1 MVEIVRMV
9 VLFRELNR
17 NSHEDN
23 ENIVLQLSSVSKTI
37 FETQKATTF
46 YLFRITKIYNSNRM
60 VLPLPN
66 GSLKKKQL
74 KNSNC
79 TKILF
84 RRWCFPGNFPEMF
97 GIPLLWKIYKELVLK
112 KSDTIY
118 RVIHS
123 SKGIHEKFLL
133 LAIKALFNIFS
144 NHQIEYVT

>member
-97 GIPLLWKIYKELVLK
+97 GIPLLWKIYKDWFWKNPIQFTEWYIALK
-112 KSDTIY
+112 VYMKSFY
-118 RVIHS
+118 YW
-123 SKGIHEKFLL
+123 
-133 LAIKALFNIFS
+133 
-144 NHQIEYVT
+144 Q